1 MKKSVLAV
9 AIILVASFSALA
21 GGKNVNNSIK
31 GTVVDNNQEVI
42 AGALITIEGL
52 DQKVYTD
59 LDGNF
64 EIENIDGKA
73 INVSFVS
80 FEDKSISL
88 EGNAAAVTIVLEE
101 K

>member
-1 MKKSVLAV
+1 MKKSVLAL
-9 AIILVASFSALA
+9 AIVLVASFSALA

-31 GTVVDNNQEVI
+31 GTVVDNNQDVI
-42 AGALITIEGL
+42 AGALVTIEGL

-59 LDGNF
+59 LDGHF
-64 EIENIDGKA
+64 EIENVSGKA

-88 EGNAAAVTIVLEE
+88 EESASTITIVLEE